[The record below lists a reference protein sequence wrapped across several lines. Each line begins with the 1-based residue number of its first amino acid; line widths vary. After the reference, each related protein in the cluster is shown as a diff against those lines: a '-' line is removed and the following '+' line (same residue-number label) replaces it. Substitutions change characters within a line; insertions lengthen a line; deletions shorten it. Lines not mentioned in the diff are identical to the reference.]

1 MAFCRMSNSS
11 AREDDL
17 DPEQAAAV
25 SSDVK
30 AIAVLAGP
38 GSGKTRVLSFRA
50 RRLLGLD
57 HGSRALL
64 LTFTNK
70 AAAEMKARALGVSNV
85 TSDHISAS
93 TFHTFGLRVL
103 QSHGD
108 LTPVGREFETLDE
121 TEISELTAEVAAE
134 VGLPNYYYQWSYHR
148 LRRQEPSN
156 PGVRRF
162 ADAYEAA
169 KRARGVADFDD
180 LISYTAQLLIEN
192 AAIAEAF
199 ATRWPHVLVD
209 EFQDTNAAQFA
220 IVRALFPAAKSVSV
234 FADDDQAIYRFAGAE
249 SENVRRF
256 LTELSA
262 KEFPLTINYRCREA
276 IVSRANRLIAA
287 DPSASGRQMRA
298 HHAGGE
304 VRVLQFGDQRE
315 ESVELA
321 DEIAGLASDG
331 VHPWEIA
338 ILGRAAF
345 RVTPLMHELNNR
357 GVLINNWLTHT
368 YDTPERRTLKTCLA
382 IMRGAMS
389 ERQAR
394 HLRELLKLDDGESR
408 DPEEILRPHASRP
421 PVAGLLAARELAW
434 QGIRPSEVVRAV
446 EGAIRQMDPEL
457 ADRIAII
464 AEDTASFEIADPDF
478 TLDHLLAEL
487 TLGSVGGPPTAGGGV
502 KVATLHRTKGLQ
514 WPHVYILGLEDGRM
528 PDYRATSS
536 GNIAEE
542 RRTCFVGVCRAEH
555 VLTLTHTRSYSGR
568 RLAPSPFLAEMGL
581 V

>member
-1 MAFCRMSNSS
+1 MFDSS
-11 AREDDL
+11 ISEDDL

-25 SSDVK
+25 SSDEK

-38 GSGKTRVLSFRA
+38 GSGKTRVLSFRT
-50 RRLLGLD
+50 RRLLSLD
-57 HGSRALL
+57 HRLRALL

-70 AAAEMKARALGVSNV
+70 AAAEMKARALGTSNV
-85 TSDHISAS
+85 TSDRISAS

-134 VGLPNYYYQWSYHR
+134 IGLPNFYYQWSFHR

-156 PGVRRF
+156 PAVRRF
-162 ADAYEAA
+162 ADAYEAT

-180 LISYTAQLLIEN
+180 LITYTAQLLIEN
-192 AAIAEAF
+192 EAIAEAL

-220 IVRALFPAAKSVSV
+220 IVRALFPHAETVSV

-262 KEFPLTINYRCREA
+262 AEFPLTINYRCREA

-298 HHAGGE
+298 HYPGGE
-304 VRVLQFGDQRE
+304 VRVLQFGDQRD
-315 ESVELA
+315 ESIELA
-321 DEIAGLASDG
+321 DEIAGLVNAG
-331 VHPWEIA
+331 VNPWDIA

-345 RVTPLMHELNNR
+345 RVTPLMHELNGQ

-389 ERQAR
+389 ERQAQN
-394 HLRELLKLDDGESR
+394 LRELLKLDDGEGT
-408 DPEEILRPHASRP
+408 DPEEMLQPHESRP
-421 PVAGLLAARELAW
+421 AVAGLLTARELAW
-434 QGIRPSEVVRAV
+434 RGGRPSEVVRAV
-446 EGAIRQMDPEL
+446 EDAVRHIDSEL
-457 ADRIAII
+457 ADRIATI
-464 AEDTASFEIADPDF
+464 ADDTASFEDADPDF
-478 TLDHLLAEL
+478 TLDHLLADL

-502 KVATLHRTKGLQ
+502 KFATLHRTKGLQ

-528 PDYRATSS
+528 PDYRATSAQD
-536 GNIAEE
+536 IAEE

-568 RLAPSPFLAEMGL
+568 LLAPSQFLAEMGL
-581 V
+581 A